1 MEYNNL
7 ICYFFC
13 GGAGGAREYV
23 VLVRWK
29 NPCVCTVG
37 TLTVFLTA
45 APATAVIVSN
55 KQINY

>member
-13 GGAGGAREYV
+13 GAEGAREYV

-29 NPCVCTVG
+29 TPCVRRHVDMEK
-37 TLTVFLTA
+37 L
-45 APATAVIVSN
+45 I
-55 KQINY
+55 INLLDN